1 MRVWSFRFCAAV
13 TILSSSL
20 TAIAAEIK
28 IISSVG
34 MRAVLEELQPQFE
47 RTTQHKL
54 IITFGTAAPLK
65 RQVDEGAAFDITIL
79 TQPMLEDLAKSGKV
93 ETGSVVSV
101 AKTGIGLAARKD
113 AAPLNIASAEGLKRA
128 LLAAKSVAHFKEGQS
143 GVEAV
148 KIMERL
154 GIAEEMKPRIVI
166 ETRPG
171 GSVTAV
177 VEGKAELGF
186 VLVSEIVPVPEVKL
200 VGPVRATCRAIP
212 CSQRACPRT
221 RRMPPRRDP
230 SWSFSAVRAR
240 DRRFRRRAW
249 RECRVILRR

>member
-20 TAIAAEIK
+20 AAIAAEIK

-65 RQVDEGAAFDITIL
+65 RQVDEGAAFDVTIL
-79 TQPMLEDLAKSGKV
+79 TPPMLEDLAKSGKV

-113 AAPLNIASAEGLKRA
+113 AAPLDIASAEGLKRA
-128 LLAAKSVAHFKEGQS
+128 LLAAKSVAHSKEGQS
-143 GVEAV
+143 GVAAV

-154 GIAEEMKPRIVI
+154 GITEEMKPRIVI

-171 GSVTAV
+171 GSVAAV

-186 VLVSEIVPVPEVKL
+186 ALVSEIVPVPEVKL
-200 VGPVRATCRAIP
+200 VGPVPGDLQSYTVFAAGVSSSTKDAPAAR
-212 CSQRACPRT
+212 
-221 RRMPPRRDP
+221 
-230 SWSFSAVRAR
+230 SFVEFLRGAGARSTLSAKGM
-240 DRRFRRRAW
+240 
-249 RECRVILRR
+249 EGM